1 MSLRNRFR
9 SDVLII
15 GSGAAGLA
23 LALHLPKNR
32 KVLVLSKEDV
42 RDGSTNRA
50 QGGVAA
56 VTHPEDSIESHIKDT
71 IVAGDGLCDENV
83 VVNTVRQA
91 PEAIKNLNVLGLE
104 FDQEGNALHLTR
116 EGGHS
121 HRRVL
126 HVADATGKAI
136 SSTLIAQ
143 ASKSSN
149 ISLITNRIAI
159 DVITDI
165 DQSNGERKVAGAYVY
180 NRKLDEVEVI
190 EAPFIVLATGGASKV
205 YQYTS
210 NPDGSTGDGIAI
222 AWRAGC
228 RIANMEFNQF
238 HPTCLYHP
246 DARSFLISE
255 AVRGEGGRLVLP
267 DGEPF
272 MSRFDEREELAPRD
286 IVARA
291 IDFEMKR
298 LGAPCVYL
306 DISHVDQKTIEKRFP
321 TILEKCLHLGID
333 MRLEPL
339 PVVPAAHYTCGGV
352 YTDTNGATD
361 IPGLYAIGET
371 SCTGLH
377 GANRLA
383 SNSLLECLVFAQSAA
398 SHIEKSPSLVT
409 ATNIPDWDETQV
421 TDSDENVVLSHNWAE
436 LRRFM
441 WDYVGIVR
449 TNKRLARAAHRVELL
464 KREVHEYYSNYRVNA
479 DLIELR
485 NLIHVADLIVRSAQ
499 RRTESRGLHY
509 TLDYPKKQKTAKSTI
524 LYPTVDPLDVLRNRK
539 ISRKNTQF

>member
-1 MSLRNRFR
+1 MSNRFHT
-9 SDVLII
+9 DVLVI

-23 LALHLPKNR
+23 LALHLHKKH
-32 KVLVLSKEDV
+32 KVIVLSKDDV
-42 RDGSTNRA
+42 SDGSTNRA

-56 VTHPEDSIESHIKDT
+56 VTDPADSIDNHIRDT
-71 IVAGDGLCDENV
+71 IVAGDGLCDGDV
-83 VVNTVRQA
+83 VRNTIRQA
-91 PEAIKNLNVLGLE
+91 PEAIRNLNVLGLQ

-136 SSTLIAQ
+136 SSTLISRATE
-143 ASKSSN
+143 SPN
-149 ISLITNRIAI
+149 ISLITNRMAI
-159 DVITDI
+159 DVISAVKSSGQREI
-165 DQSNGERKVAGAYVY
+165 SGAYVY
-180 NRKLDEVEVI
+180 NRKLDVVEVI
-190 EAPFIVLATGGASKV
+190 EAQFVILATGGASKV

-210 NPDGSTGDGIAI
+210 NPDGSTGDGIAM

-228 RIANMEFNQF
+228 RITNMQFNQF

-246 DARSFLISE
+246 NARSFLISE

-267 DGEPF
+267 NGTPF
-272 MSRFDEREELAPRD
+272 MHRFDERQELAPRD

-306 DISHVDQKTIEKRFP
+306 DTSHLDRGVIEKRFP
-321 TILEKCLHLGID
+321 TILEKCLELNID

-352 YTDTNGATD
+352 HTNSNGETDV
-361 IPGLYAIGET
+361 PGLYAVGEA
-371 SCTGLH
+371 SSTGLH

-398 SHIEKSPSLVT
+398 NHINQIPIHVSN
-409 ATNIPDWDETQV
+409 TNIPDWDETQV

-449 TNKRLARAAHRVELL
+449 TNKRLARAAHRIDLL
-464 KREVHEYYSNYRVNA
+464 KREVHELS
-479 DLIELR
+479 
-485 NLIHVADLIVRSAQ
+485 LIHI
-499 RRTESRGLHY
+499 
-509 TLDYPKKQKTAKSTI
+509 
-524 LYPTVDPLDVLRNRK
+524 
-539 ISRKNTQF
+539 

>member
-1 MSLRNRFR
+1 MSNRFHT
-9 SDVLII
+9 DVLVI

-23 LALHLPKNR
+23 LALHLHKKH
-32 KVLVLSKEDV
+32 KVIVLSKDDV
-42 RDGSTNRA
+42 SDGSTNRA

-56 VTHPEDSIESHIKDT
+56 VTDPADSIDNHIRDT
-71 IVAGDGLCDENV
+71 IVAGDGLCDGDV
-83 VVNTVRQA
+83 VRNTIRQA
-91 PEAIKNLNVLGLE
+91 PEAIRNLNVLGLQ

-136 SSTLIAQ
+136 SSTLISRATE
-143 ASKSSN
+143 SPN
-149 ISLITNRIAI
+149 ISLITNRMAI
-159 DVITDI
+159 DVISAVKSSGQREI
-165 DQSNGERKVAGAYVY
+165 SGAYVY
-180 NRKLDEVEVI
+180 NRKLDVVEVI
-190 EAPFIVLATGGASKV
+190 EAQFVILATGGASKV

-210 NPDGSTGDGIAI
+210 NPDGSTGDGIAM

-228 RIANMEFNQF
+228 RITNMEFNQF

-246 DARSFLISE
+246 NARSFLISE

-267 DGEPF
+267 NGTPF
-272 MSRFDEREELAPRD
+272 MHRFDERQELAPRD

-306 DISHVDQKTIEKRFP
+306 DTSHLDRGVIEKRFP
-321 TILEKCLHLGID
+321 TILEKCLELNID

-352 YTDTNGATD
+352 HTNSNGETDV
-361 IPGLYAIGET
+361 PGLYAVGET
-371 SCTGLH
+371 SSTGLH

-398 SHIEKSPSLVT
+398 NHINQLPIHVSD
-409 ATNIPDWDETQV
+409 TNIPDWDETQV

-449 TNKRLARAAHRVELL
+449 TNKRLARAAHRIDLL
-464 KREVHEYYSNYRVNA
+464 KREVHEYYSNHRVNA

-499 RRTESRGLHY
+499 HRTESRGLHY
-509 TLDYPKKQKTAKSTI
+509 TLDYPKKQTIANPTI
-524 LYPTVDPLDVLRNRK
+524 LCPTGDPLDVLRNQERHRNK
-539 ISRKNTQF
+539 FN